1 MKIKI
6 NLLKVVLLLTVIVLT
21 ACTFA
26 FAQTGAETTVP
37 LTFDSFLSN
46 NWSYI
51 ALVLSEAAA
60 FLPSKFA
67 GIIRMLITLAGTLLT
82 KKK

>member
-6 NLLKVVLLLTVIVLT
+6 NLLKVVLLLAVIVLT

-26 FAQTGAETTVP
+26 FAQTETAPAAQIT
-37 LTFDSFLSN
+37 LESFLSD

-67 GIIRMLITLAGTLLT
+67 GIFRMILTLAGTLLT